1 MTQTASVTWHQTG
14 NRDVNKV
21 AVGLGLTSF
30 PKASQYYRGVKEGL
44 DAGPVRFRTG
54 FVQGRG

>member
-1 MTQTASVTWHQTG
+1 MTQIATVTWHQTE

-30 PKASQYYRGVKEGL
+30 LSLSRGVKEGP
-44 DAGPVRFRTG
+44 DAGLSGLGLSRAEAESG
-54 FVQGRG
+54 